1 MPVVRTCD
9 DFRSVEAATGT
20 RRATSW
26 SGATTLQRGVLVLSV
41 INTTWAVA
49 GMIANP
55 DFATGDAA
63 TSVQVLGIDF
73 NGWHALSGILAFAP
87 GILIARSDE
96 LSRLYV
102 IALIPI
108 GFVAPGIWALVDTQP
123 MGIWPFEHNEA
134 DAVLH
139 LANGAIYT
147 VLLLY
152 TERERRGMRADA

>member
-1 MPVVRTCD
+1 
-9 DFRSVEAATGT
+9 VEAATGT
-20 RRATSW
+20 RRATWW
-26 SGATTLQRGVLVLSV
+26 SG
-41 INTTWAVA
+41 
-49 GMIANP
+49 
-55 DFATGDAA
+55 
-63 TSVQVLGIDF
+63 
-73 NGWHALSGILAFAP
+73 AFAP

-147 VLLLY
+147 VLLVY
-152 TERERRGMRADA
+152 TERDRRRMRPDA

>member
-1 MPVVRTCD
+1 M
-9 DFRSVEAATGT
+9 EAATGT
-20 RRATSW
+20 RGASW
-26 SGATTLQRGVLVLSV
+26 WSEATTLQRGVLVLSV
-41 INTTWAVA
+41 VNTAWSVA
-49 GMIANP
+49 GLIANP

-63 TSVQVLGIDF
+63 TSVQVLGVDF

-139 LANGAIYT
+139 LANGVVYT
-147 VLLLY
+147 ALLLY
-152 TERERRGMRADA
+152 TERERRRARASG

>member
-1 MPVVRTCD
+1 M
-9 DFRSVEAATGT
+9 EAATGS
-20 RRATSW
+20 R
-26 SGATTLQRGVLVLSV
+26 GATWWGEATKLQRGVLLLSV

-49 GMIANP
+49 GLIANP

-63 TSVQVLGIDF
+63 TSVQVFGIDF

-87 GILIARSDE
+87 GILIARSDD

-102 IALIPI
+102 IALIPL
-108 GFVAPGIWALVDTQP
+108 GFVIPGLWALVDTQP

-139 LANGAIYT
+139 LANGVIYT
-147 VLLLY
+147 ALLLF
-152 TERERRGMRADA
+152 TERERRRARVPG